1 MTSKPLS
8 RLGVVCILVAPL
20 LWVLGMT
27 LTPVGDRAVAG
38 HSGEPLER
46 ALDVIRKHGVVDTA
60 FARMLAGLPTTTF
73 DSGLVKINVTNF
85 ARKTDYTHNHNA
97 YSVKQ
102 AKAFVK
108 EHDAVLR
115 AAERQYKVAREAIAA
130 ILWVETKNGRY
141 TGKNHLPSVYL
152 SVVLSAE
159 ESFVERNVDNVM
171 ASLAADSTKRDSIRG
186 VVQAKANKK
195 VRWAMEQLQA
205 MHIMHRDGRVDVTTL
220 RGSWAGAFGLSQFL
234 PASYTRWARDGN
246 GDGRVDLFD
255 VNDAIHSVAN
265 YLKENGWG
273 PTVKERRAAV
283 FHYNNS
289 DPYVDAVL
297 TLAEKLK

>member
-1 MTSKPLS
+1 MPHTRWTLV
-8 RLGVVCILVAPL
+8 GVVVLPL
-20 LWVLGMT
+20 LLLVGVT
-27 LTPVGDRAVAG
+27 LVPTTNQGTSVASLPPLQRAV
-38 HSGEPLER
+38 H
-46 ALDVIRKHGVVDTA
+46 VIAQHGIVDTS
-60 FARMLAGLPTTTF
+60 FVRMLVELPATTF
-73 DSGLVKINVTNF
+73 DSALVKINVTNF

-97 YSVKQ
+97 YSVKH

-115 AAERQYKVAREAIAA
+115 AAERTYNVAREAIAA

-159 ESFVERNVDNVM
+159 DGFVERNVDNV
-171 ASLAADSTKRDSIRG
+171 LVHLGADSTKRDSIRT
-186 VVQAKANKK
+186 VVLAKANKK

-205 MHIMHRDGRVDVTTL
+205 MHTMHREGKADVTSL

-234 PASYTRWARDGN
+234 PSSYVRWARDGN

-255 VNDAIHSVAN
+255 VNDAVHSVAN

-273 PTVKERRAAV
+273 PTLKEQRAAV

-297 TLAEKLK
+297 TLADKLK

>member
-1 MTSKPLS
+1 MV
-8 RLGVVCILVAPL
+8 GIVVAPL
-20 LWVLGMT
+20 LWVLGT
-27 LTPVGDRAVAG
+27 SLAPVGDRAGAVDAQP
-38 HSGEPLER
+38 PLER
-46 ALDVIRKHGVVDTA
+46 ALAVIRQHGVVDTS
-60 FARMLAGLPTTTF
+60 FARMLAGLSTTVF
-73 DSGLVKINVTNF
+73 DSALVKINVTNF

-97 YSVKQ
+97 YSVKH
-102 AKAFVK
+102 ARLFVA
-108 EHDAVLR
+108 EHDAMLR
-115 AAERQYKVAREAIAA
+115 AAERQYGVAREAIAA

-159 ESFVERNVDNVM
+159 EVFVERNVENVM
-171 ASLAADSTKRDSIRG
+171 ANLSADSTKRDSIRG

-205 MHIMHRDGRVDVTTL
+205 MHLMHSQGRVDVTSL

-234 PASYTRWARDGN
+234 PASYVKWARDGN
-246 GDGRVDLFD
+246 GDGRTDLFD
-255 VNDAIHSVAN
+255 VDDAIHSVAN

-273 PTVKERRAAV
+273 PTTKERRAAV

-297 TLAEKLK
+297 TLADKLK